1 MIRALGFPLI
11 VSIHE
16 SLNSIDVSF
25 RRDEWKI
32 RRATSSSFPS
42 LLNHAFEDRESR
54 VIVLHVGTI
63 HRSIHNSRIPTEEK
77 KSFFRFER
85 RNE

>member
-16 SLNSIDVSF
+16 SLNSIDLSF

-63 HRSIHNSRIPTEEK
+63 YRSIHNSNQGEEILL
-77 KSFFRFER
+77 SFRAKE
-85 RNE
+85 